1 MYKCICK
8 KKNKEK
14 RKEQEKKKKKE
25 EVALDILKGLLPP
38 EETVATRTYIKQ
50 CNKLFTIFNNKL
62 EVDPKC

>member
-8 KKNKEK
+8 KKT
-14 RKEQEKKKKKE
+14 RKEKKKKE
-25 EVALDILKGLLPP
+25 DVALDILKGLLPP
-38 EETVATRTYIKQ
+38 EETVATRTYIKK